1 MVNRNRSNWSAMGSS
16 MFEFECNL
24 DERQK
29 EREVIYTE
37 FKQRLIQDY
46 KATVKEFA
54 ERSNAVKIDTLIEE
68 GIRILHREFL

>member
-1 MVNRNRSNWSAMGSS
+1 MGSS
-16 MFEFECNL
+16 MFKYECNL

-29 EREVIYTE
+29 EREAIYTE

-54 ERSNAVKIDTLIEE
+54 GRSNAVKIDTLIEE